1 MANQLEKRKR
11 KKRKKMSTVMNTPIK
26 CSQCRQEG
34 CNKCKATCPINVEK
48 NGVQVVEPVV
58 DPAKKLCEGCYREG
72 CCYTSL
78 SCPIRV
84 ELLRHVGL
92 AKRYEI
98 PPQHISQLEHM
109 FSHIQDPEHK
119 RKLTFKLYNKIIEI
133 YNYQLYLD
141 TIRLIQERESN
152 ARSMAANSNQ
162 RSKVKLNVLPEY
174 KMCSEEC
181 GICYD
186 KTCNVTLNCN
196 HKVCIDCFK
205 SQVTATERKIN
216 ASLKCPFCRTV
227 IETVNATDTAI
238 HDELLKV

>member
-1 MANQLEKRKR
+1 
-11 KKRKKMSTVMNTPIK
+11 MSTTVRATRK
-26 CSQCRQEG
+26 CSQCHQEG
-34 CNKCKATCPINVEK
+34 CNKGKATCPINVEK
-48 NGVQVVEPVV
+48 NRVPVVVEPAVV
-58 DPAKKLCEGCYREG
+58 PAKKLCEGCQREG

-98 PPQHISQLEHM
+98 PPQCIIEVEHM

-119 RKLTFKLYNKIIEI
+119 RKLSFKLYNKIIEI
-133 YNYQLYLD
+133 YNYQLYLH
-141 TIRLIQERESN
+141 TIRLIQERNTN
-152 ARSMAANSNQ
+152 AARGMAAHSNQ

-181 GICYD
+181 GICYH

-196 HKVCIDCFK
+196 HQVCVDCFK
-205 SQVTATERKIN
+205 AHVTSTETKIN
-216 ASLKCPFCRTV
+216 ASLKCPFCRCVT
-227 IETVNATDTAI
+227 ETVNATDNTVY
-238 HDELLKV
+238 DELLKV